1 MKLRVAYDV
10 SFPAQLLKQRE
21 SQTGISRFVDEV
33 LRALCR
39 RKDLEMSAVG
49 LVGGDRHPL
58 RTSAQARAYFEAMAF
73 PDCGWSDTFRSR
85 FGLLRGYAGRVQRQT
100 VGALNATRDSMA
112 AKYIPAKPRRRTIP
126 EQMIRRLAS
135 YAVGVDVVQ
144 ILEPARFDVFHATFQ
159 SLPSRSV
166 TGKTARIATIHDIFP
181 ILQPGAVLPIVAKD
195 AHKLLASIDSKRD
208 WVVCVSHHTKKEFC
222 DYTGMSAA
230 RVFVTPE
237 AAAEHFRPE
246 RNPDVLATARQ
257 RYGIPSGPYFLTVSN
272 PQPRK
277 NLPFLIRAFSRLLR
291 EQPEVDASLVL
302 VGSRKLG
309 WMNQE
314 LEAAVTECPE
324 LQSRIIFTGYVDEAD
339 LAAIY
344 SGASAFVFPSLH
356 EGFGLPP
363 LEAMACGV
371 PVISSNSSSLPEVVG
386 NAGVLVDPKDG
397 SALGQA
403 LWQVHRNPAWRET
416 LAARSLTRAAMFSW
430 DKCAEQLA
438 AVYRT
443 AAAGS
448 SD

>member
-10 SFPAQLLKQRE
+10 SFPAQLLRQRE

-39 RKDLEMSAVG
+39 REEVEMSAVG
-49 LVGGDRHPL
+49 LVGGDRHPI
-58 RTSAQARAYFEAMAF
+58 RTSVQARAYFEAMGF
-73 PDCGWSDTFRSR
+73 PGCGVSDTFRSR

-100 VGALNATRDSMA
+100 VGAPHA
-112 AKYIPAKPRRRTIP
+112 ALDPAAVKSTPAKPRRRTIP

-135 YAVGVDVVQ
+135 YAVGIDIVQ
-144 ILEPARFDVFHATFQ
+144 TLQPGRFDVFHATCQ

-166 TGKTARIATIHDIFP
+166 TGKTTRIATIHDIFP
-181 ILQPGAVLPIVAKD
+181 ILQPGAVLPIVAQD
-195 AHKLLASIDSKRD
+195 ARKLLASIDPKRD
-208 WVVCVSHHTKKEFC
+208 WVVCVSDHTKKEFC
-222 DYTGMSAA
+222 HYTGMSPA

-246 RNPDVLATARQ
+246 RNPDVLATTRQ
-257 RYGIPSGPYFLTVSN
+257 RYGIPNGPYFLTVSN

-291 EQPEVDASLVL
+291 EQPEVDANLVL
-302 VGSRKLG
+302 VGSKKLG

-314 LEAAVTECPE
+314 LELAVAECPE
-324 LQSRIIFTGYVDEAD
+324 LQGRITFTGYVDEAD

-371 PVISSNSSSLPEVVG
+371 PIISSNASSLPEVVG
-386 NAGVLVDPKDG
+386 DAGVLIDPKDG
-397 SALGQA
+397 NALGQA
-403 LWQVHRNPAWRET
+403 LWQIHRDRTFRET
-416 LAARSLTRAAMFSW
+416 LAARSLARAAMFSW
-430 DKCAEQLA
+430 DKCAGQLTS
-438 AVYRT
+438 VYRT
-443 AAAGS
+443 AAAGNGL
-448 SD
+448 